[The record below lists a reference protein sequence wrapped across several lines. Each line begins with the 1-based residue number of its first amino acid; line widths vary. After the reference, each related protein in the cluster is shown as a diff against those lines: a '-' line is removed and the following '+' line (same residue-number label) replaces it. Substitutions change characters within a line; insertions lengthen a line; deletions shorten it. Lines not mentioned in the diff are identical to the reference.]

1 MSEVEKAPWC
11 TVPMLSSMAQ
21 HLSHLLAPNLLC
33 PDPSPRLSYIYTMY
47 IKVLLYHFIF
57 LAHTHTNTARPVCVY
72 VYMRVRMC
80 VCVCGWGR
88 SGGVRQAQGPW
99 SLPSHSVRLAALST
113 LSVHLSLCSA
123 LPLSSCSPSRPISQ
137 PSTHS

>member
-1 MSEVEKAPWC
+1 MPRCQEWRKASWC

-33 PDPSPRLSYIYTMY
+33 SNPSSCLSLFLYLTSTVYIFKSFS
-47 IKVLLYHFIF
+47 ISFSHW
-57 LAHTHTNTARPVCVY
+57 HTHTHKHSLPCVSVCVW
-72 VYMRVRMC
+72 VL
-80 VCVCGWGR
+80 
-88 SGGVRQAQGPW
+88 QAQGPQ
-99 SLPSHSVRLAALST
+99 SQPSHSVQLTALST
-113 LSVHLSLCSA
+113 LSVHLSLCSP